1 MSSTAGDS
9 LVNFVKIRV
18 RRAQSGDLNSVFTLA
33 KQFKT
38 GREEVSRDE
47 FTVAFETIVREHEH
61 EASVLFVAAGET
73 QQTNGVVGI
82 QILGYSLLSI
92 SRLLHAAGLTAHLHE
107 IVVDEAARGMGVGEK
122 LIRSIES
129 YCAQRGVRQISAST
143 ARIGTFYNHLG
154 FEVVGEHYRKVL
166 DSW

>member
-1 MSSTAGDS
+1 M
-9 LVNFVKIRV
+9 KIRI
-18 RRAQSGDLNSVFTLA
+18 RRAQAGDLNSLFALA

-38 GREEVSRDE
+38 GREEVTRDE
-47 FTVAFETIVREHEH
+47 FAVAFETITRELDNET
-61 EASVLFVAAGET
+61 SLLFVAAGET
-73 QQTNGVVGI
+73 EQSNGAVGV
-82 QILGYSLLSI
+82 QILGYSLLSV

-122 LIRSIES
+122 LIRAIES